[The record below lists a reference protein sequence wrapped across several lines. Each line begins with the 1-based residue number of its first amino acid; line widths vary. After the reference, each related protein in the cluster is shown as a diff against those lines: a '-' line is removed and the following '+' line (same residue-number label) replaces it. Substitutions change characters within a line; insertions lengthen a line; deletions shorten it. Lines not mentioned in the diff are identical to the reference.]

1 VTTRAQATRQR
12 ILEAAIGEF
21 GARGASGAR
30 IDRIAAAA
38 CMNKQL
44 IYAHFGSKQG
54 LFEAAVVDQLSRF
67 LAEVPF
73 DPLQLP
79 EFAAATFDY
88 FTEEPGLARLAEW
101 HSLETDQV
109 EHPIEAIANAWRERV
124 AAVADAQANGAI
136 GAHIGAADLLLL
148 TFSIARSWVIV
159 APEIGQPD
167 PPAPEARREAVRIA
181 VQALVAPSYA

>member
-1 VTTRAQATRQR
+1 MVLSRAQATKQR
-12 ILEAAIGEF
+12 ILEAAIDEF
-21 GARGASGAR
+21 GARGAAGAR

-38 CMNKQL
+38 GANKQL

-79 EFAAATFDY
+79 EFAAASFDY
-88 FTEEPGLARLAEW
+88 FTERPGLARLGEW
-101 HSLETDQV
+101 HSLEADQV
-109 EHPIEAIANAWRERV
+109 EHPIEAISEAWRERV
-124 AAVADAQANGAI
+124 AALADAQATGAI
-136 GAHIGAADLLLL
+136 SACIGPGDLLLL

-167 PPAPEARREAVRIA
+167 PPAPAERRDAVRAA
-181 VQALVAPSYA
+181 VRALVTPR

>member
-1 VTTRAQATRQR
+1 MVINRAQATRQR

-21 GARGASGAR
+21 GARGAAGAR

-38 CMNKQL
+38 ATNKQL
-44 IYAHFGSKQG
+44 IYAHFGNKQG

-73 DPLQLP
+73 DPLHLP
-79 EFAAATFDY
+79 DFAAATFDH
-88 FTEEPGLARLAEW
+88 FTEHPGLARLAEW

-109 EHPIEAIANAWRERV
+109 KHPIAAIADAWRERV
-124 AAVADAQANGAI
+124 AAIAEAQAASAVSSRLGP
-136 GAHIGAADLLLL
+136 ADLLLL
-148 TFSIARSWVIV
+148 TFSIARSWVII

-167 PPAPEARREAVRIA
+167 PPAPEGRREAVRLA
-181 VQALVAPSYA
+181 VQALVAP